1 MISPSNPR
9 SSHLRFLR
17 GAALLGPLLLPLLAT
32 GLPSCTPDAEEASA
46 GVKVTALRGVVTS
59 SKGATL
65 EGVQVSSDGVT
76 ATTNAQGE
84 YVLRVPAGKRTVHY
98 AKPGFLEV
106 QRQVEVLDGKLT
118 MHHPSLVELAAP
130 VPLDTGAGGSVVG
143 VGGVKLTAP
152 ANAFVDES
160 GKPVTGMADLYLT
173 PVPANDAATARSV
186 SNFSITQNGAE
197 GLLESF
203 GMVDVQVK
211 QGGKRL
217 QVAKGKSVDLHVP
230 ALSAANKATDA
241 PVWSF
246 DEASGEWK
254 QEAAVAAA
262 SGDGYA
268 LSVPH
273 FSLWNVDKPYTTGC
287 ITGRVVSK
295 STGKPLAGADVE
307 AAGVSYSGHTS
318 TESFDNGRFKIF
330 VKKASEV
337 SLSVVHGFS
346 GGVVKSVTSNDQDE
360 PYVRSL
366 DPATLDTRRCVD
378 VGDVTVIED
387 PWRDETPVA
396 VDCSKGGPTLSGC
409 AAELASAIQCGV
421 PSGSCTT
428 KVTQDGQATTTYAN
442 GVKVVVSN
450 AGGKVTT
457 TAYGADGSKCYDA
470 EMSQNVES
478 GFSQTY
484 TVPGKGVYTQ
494 TMSNDGYLFQCP
506 SGSTTKLTPGE
517 TKQLAACQGPG
528 PQADAG
534 QCQIETPGSCTSKAS
549 CKADE
554 ECCRLSGQLAMCTP
568 TGTCASLDAGT
579 LP

>member
-1 MISPSNPR
+1 MTSPSTPR
-9 SSHLRFLR
+9 TAHLRLLR

-32 GLPSCTPDAEEASA
+32 GLPSCTPDAEEAPA
-46 GVKVTALRGVVTS
+46 AAKVTALRGVVTS

-65 EGVQVSSDGVT
+65 EGVKVSAGDVST
-76 ATTNAQGE
+76 TTNAQGE

-98 AKPGFLEV
+98 AKAGFLDV
-106 QRQVEVLDGKLT
+106 QRQVDVLDGKLT

-130 VPLDTGAGGSVVG
+130 VPLDTTAGGSISG
-143 VGGVKLTAP
+143 AGGVKLTAP

-160 GKPVTGMADLYLT
+160 GKPVTGMAELYLT

-217 QVAKGKSVDLHVP
+217 QVAKGKSVDLHIP
-230 ALSAANKATDA
+230 ALAAANKATDA

-246 DEASGEWK
+246 DEATGEWK
-254 QEAAVAAA
+254 QEAAVAPAA
-262 SGDGYA
+262 GDGYA
-268 LSVPH
+268 ISVPH

-287 ITGRVVSK
+287 ISGRVVGK
-295 STGKPLAGADVE
+295 ATGKPLAGADVE

-318 TESFDNGRFKIF
+318 TESLEGGRFKIF

-337 SLSVVHGFS
+337 SLSVVHGFR
-346 GGVVKSVTSNDQDE
+346 GGVVKNVTSNDQDE
-360 PYVRSL
+360 PYARSV
-366 DPATLDTRRCVD
+366 DPATLDTRHCVD
-378 VGDVTVIED
+378 IGDVTVIED
-387 PWRDETPVA
+387 PWRDETPVT

-409 AAELASAIQCGV
+409 AAEFSAAIQCGV

-428 KVTQDGQATTTYAN
+428 KVTQDGQASTTYAN
-442 GVKVVVSN
+442 GVKIVVGSVD
-450 AGGKVTT
+450 GKVST
-457 TAYGADGSKCYDA
+457 TAYGPDGSKCYDA
-470 EMSQNVES
+470 VMTQNAES
-478 GFSQTY
+478 GFSQAY

-494 TMSNDGYLFQCP
+494 IMSNDGYEFQCP
-506 SGSTTKLTPGE
+506 SGETTKLTPVE
-517 TKQLAACQGPG
+517 TKQLSACQAPG
-528 PQADAG
+528 PQVDAG

-549 CKADE
+549 CKANE
-554 ECCRLSGQLAMCTP
+554 ECCRISGQLTMCTP
-568 TGTCASLDAGT
+568 AGTCASLDAGT